1 MLDLRLPYFYNL
13 PVAVLL
19 VIHVAYRVES
29 ALLTA
34 LDNWNLNMAI
44 NYSPLSYE
52 LLLALKIG
60 LMVTPALTAAVYF
73 FNQFREHND
82 LYLRETIYIL
92 AIVNFLGYFFPAFIS

>member
-1 MLDLRLPYFYNL
+1 MFDIRLPYFYNL
-13 PVAVLL
+13 PIAVLL
-19 VIHVAYRVES
+19 VIHVSYRVES

-34 LDNWNLNMAI
+34 LDNWNWAV
-44 NYSPLSYE
+44 SDSVLSHE

-73 FNQFREHND
+73 FNQFRERND

-92 AIVNFLGYFFPAFIS
+92 AVVNFLGYFLPGLLP